1 MTMNLTESR
10 IRTLRDRWYQYC
22 ENRRDASTFSA
33 NAILKM
39 VNFVRSVGLPQNS
52 WSKTF
57 SILHPEYADMNKT
70 EMIQCLFRTTNPDEL
85 VELLETVKNMYA
97 NQLKKRYKLEKFET
111 VCNAFGVDYD
121 DLI

>member
-1 MTMNLTESR
+1 
-10 IRTLRDRWYQYC
+10 
-22 ENRRDASTFSA
+22 
-33 NAILKM
+33 
-39 VNFVRSVGLPQNS
+39 
-52 WSKTF
+52 
-57 SILHPEYADMNKT
+57 
-70 EMIQCLFRTTNPDEL
+70 MIQCLFRTTNPDEL